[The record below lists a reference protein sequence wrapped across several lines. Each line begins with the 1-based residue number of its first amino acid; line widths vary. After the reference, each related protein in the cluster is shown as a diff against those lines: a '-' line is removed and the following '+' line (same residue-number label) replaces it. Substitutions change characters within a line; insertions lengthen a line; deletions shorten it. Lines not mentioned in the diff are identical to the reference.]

1 MFVDND
7 KLRVFIMEPDAW
19 IVTVKYYDN
28 TFYVNCAEFVI
39 YTRKRAENSF
49 LSFNYKLRKGVL
61 KLHKGSIQ
69 VDPVK

>member
-7 KLRVFIMEPDAW
+7 KLRVFITEPDAW

-49 LSFNYKLRKGVL
+49 LFLE
-61 KLHKGSIQ
+61 
-69 VDPVK
+69 

>member
-1 MFVDND
+1 MCVDND

-39 YTRKRAENSF
+39 YTRNAQKITRF
-49 LSFNYKLRKGVL
+49 LSFHHEKCFKA
-61 KLHKGSIQ
+61 S
-69 VDPVK
+69 

>member
-1 MFVDND
+1 MCVDND

-39 YTRKRAENSF
+39 YTRNAQKITRF
-49 LSFNYKLRKGVL
+49 LSFHNE
-61 KLHKGSIQ
+61 
-69 VDPVK
+69 

>member
-7 KLRVFIMEPDAW
+7 KLRVFITEPDAW

-49 LSFNYKLRKGVL
+49 LFL
-61 KLHKGSIQ
+61 KQFLEKKC
-69 VDPVK
+69 VKAS